1 MDAQTA
7 TTATRLAKARAR
19 RRPGTMWQVLE
30 WAYRSEM
37 VRFAFDDDIRP
48 HRQDYGGRSMTGLVC
63 DRLETGIISFGVSH
77 PKGSAA
83 DADALAVDYLV
94 ETLPREDYW
103 LVVNASERGVPPPV
117 APEAMEHAVVEPVLK
132 ANGRPRMIVCPIQRR
147 PVACRVQVRGYT
159 PDEIAAAT
167 RKCRES
173 YERFVHLLTVLRD
186 RLVADD
192 HLTRWEL
199 TAIGVP
205 AAPWT
210 EGC

>member
-1 MDAQTA
+1 
-7 TTATRLAKARAR
+7 
-19 RRPGTMWQVLE
+19 MWQVLE

-37 VRFAFDDDIRP
+37 VRFARGDA
-48 HRQDYGGRSMTGLVC
+48 DYGTESSWSMTALVC
-63 DRLETGIISFGVSH
+63 ARLETGIISY
-77 PKGSAA
+77 GSALGPTSA
-83 DADALAVDYLV
+83 AHDDAFRVHWLV
-94 ETLPREDYW
+94 TTLDRPDYW
-103 LVVNASERGVPPPV
+103 LLVNAAERGMPPPV

-159 PDEIAAAT
+159 PEEIAAAT

-173 YERFVHLLTVLRD
+173 YARFVHLLTVMRD

-192 HLTRWEL
+192 NLTRWEL
-199 TAIGVP
+199 TSIGVP
-205 AAPWT
+205 AAPLA